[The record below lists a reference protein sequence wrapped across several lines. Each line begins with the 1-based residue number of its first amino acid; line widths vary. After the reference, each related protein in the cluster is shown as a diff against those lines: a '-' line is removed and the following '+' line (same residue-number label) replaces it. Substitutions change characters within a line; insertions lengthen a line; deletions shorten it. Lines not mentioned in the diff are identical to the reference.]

1 MTQAD
6 RFTHY
11 TTVRLSAGEGGE
23 FDVTLTYSVAWGSPE
38 TGRFG
43 RPEDYDPGCGSEVED
58 IKVESIE
65 GLTSGWG
72 QAFAFGYQTDEQI
85 ADAVIEALTDGDYDR
100 MLVDASE
107 EAAAHAIEAAEYRA
121 ESRRDAARYYG
132 EA

>member
-1 MTQAD
+1 MAA

-11 TTVRLSAGEGGE
+11 TTVRLSADEGGE

-38 TGRFG
+38 VGRFG
-43 RPEDYDPGCGSEVED
+43 PVEGYDPGSDSEVED
-58 IKVESIE
+58 IKVVEIE
-65 GLTSGWG
+65 GLTEGWG
-72 QAFAFGYQTDEQI
+72 KAFAFGYQTDEQI
-85 ADAVIEALTDGDYDR
+85 ADAVIEALTDRDYDA
-100 MLVDASE
+100 MLVEASE

>member
-1 MTQAD
+1 MAQ

-11 TTVRLSAGEGGE
+11 TTVRLSADEGGE

-43 RPEDYDPGCGSEVED
+43 PVEGYDPGSDSEVEE
-58 IKVESIE
+58 IKVVEID

-72 QAFAFGYQTDEQI
+72 KAFAMGYQTDEQI
-85 ADAVIEALTDGDYDR
+85 AAAVIEALTDADLDR
-100 MLVDASE
+100 MLVEASE
-107 EAAAHAIEAAEYRA
+107 EAADEAAYAAEYRA
-121 ESRRDAARYYG
+121 ESRRDAARYYV

>member
-1 MTQAD
+1 MGK

-23 FDVTLTYSVAWGSPE
+23 FEVTLTYSVAWGSPE

-43 RPEDYDPGCGSEVED
+43 PVEGYDPGSDSEIEE
-58 IKVESIE
+58 IKVVEID

-72 QAFAFGYQTDEQI
+72 KAFALGFETDEQI
-85 ADAVIEALTDGDYDR
+85 AAAVIEALTDSDIDA
-100 MLVDASE
+100 MLVTASE
-107 EAAAHAIEAAEYRA
+107 EAAADAVEAAEYRA

-132 EA
+132 EG

>member
-1 MTQAD
+1 MSK

-11 TTVRLSAGEGGE
+11 TTVNLGNDEGSE
-23 FDVTLTYSVAWGSPE
+23 FEVALTFTVAWGSPE

-58 IKVESIE
+58 IKVVEIN

-72 QAFAFGYQTDEQI
+72 AAFACGFQTDQQI

-100 MLVDASE
+100 MLVEASE
-107 EAAAHAIEAAEYRA
+107 EAADEAAYAAEYRA

>member
-1 MTQAD
+1 MAKT
-6 RFTHY
+6 FTHY
-11 TTVRLSAGEGGE
+11 TTVSLGSSEGSE
-23 FDVTLTYSVAWGSPE
+23 FGVTLSFSVAWGSPE

-58 IKVESIE
+58 IKVQSIE

-72 QAFAFGYQTDEQI
+72 DAFACGFQTDQQI
-85 ADAVIEALTDGDYDR
+85 AEAVIEALTDSDFDR
-100 MLVDASE
+100 MLDEASE
-107 EAAAHAIEAAEYRA
+107 DAYADAIEAEEYRA